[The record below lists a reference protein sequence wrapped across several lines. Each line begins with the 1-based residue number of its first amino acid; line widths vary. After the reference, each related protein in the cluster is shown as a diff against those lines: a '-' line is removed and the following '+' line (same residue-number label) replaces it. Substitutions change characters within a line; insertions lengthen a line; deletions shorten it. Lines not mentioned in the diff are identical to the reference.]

1 MFRGDADE
9 SVAPEI
15 VQATLPPPLRRR
27 ARLHSLRESMGYSTD
42 RSMEVGRNLLGYQ
55 GAGRPYGKTAQALI
69 DWVEARRRLFGYTHN
84 EQKLSAPI

>member
-1 MFRGDADE
+1 MSTSHGGECDYQWKTGAANRDSNVE
-9 SVAPEI
+9 
-15 VQATLPPPLRRR
+15 LRI
-27 ARLHSLRESMGYSTD
+27 L
-42 RSMEVGRNLLGYQ
+42 Q